1 MVTRG
6 KMPAMISG
14 RSPSKPDLFAT
25 PIPHELNEF
34 LREIEIFTSGCEV
47 CELAVSQV
55 RRMTRKNGRVTVR
68 LLGAPGTH
76 ERAQTLGISQFP
88 AVVLDGEVVTASGTC
103 LHGGD

>member
-1 MVTRG
+1 
-6 KMPAMISG
+6 MISG

-25 PIPHELNEF
+25 PIPHEMNEF
-34 LREIEIFTSGCEV
+34 LREVEIFSSGCEA

-55 RRMTRKNGRVTVR
+55 RRMTRRNGRLTIR

-76 ERAQTLGISQFP
+76 ERARALGITQFP

-103 LHGGD
+103 LHTAD